1 MKHATSTIE
10 QTGKIYTHSILKM
23 KKKKPLSLRKVIKE
37 LFNIT
42 LYNYQQDFL
51 YDCINNQRIVGVFCR
66 QTGKSMTIAM
76 VAVIEAIKNPG
87 SHIVIVAP
95 TDRQAGELFKKIAD
109 FVKDSP
115 VSSEV
120 SSVTMRQMVI
130 KNSRISAFPCGDSG
144 DTIRGMT
151 ANVLIMEE
159 AAYIKDSIVNQVLMP
174 MVAATQGKVIKIST
188 PFSMNHFYN
197 SFQSDDA
204 YKSHH
209 YTWQHAVD
217 AKHFT
222 MDFIDEQKMQLGEH
236 SIEFRTEYCAE
247 FIPDE
252 DAFFSWELIDKC
264 VSDYEMLGEI

>member
-1 MKHATSTIE
+1 MAKNKKYSLK
-10 QTGKIYTHSILKM
+10 KI
-23 KKKKPLSLRKVIKE
+23 IKE

-42 LYNYQQDFL
+42 LYDFQQNFL
-51 YDCINNQRIVGVFCR
+51 FDCIHNKRIVGVFCR

-76 VAVIEAIKNPG
+76 LAVIEAIRNPG

-115 VSSEV
+115 VGSEV

-130 KNSRISAFPCGDSG
+130 KNSRISAFPCGDNG

-197 SFQSDDA
+197 SFQSDTS
-204 YKSHH
+204 YKAHH
-209 YTWQHAVD
+209 YTWED
-217 AKHFT
+217 AIRVGHFT
-222 MDFIDEQKMQLGEH
+222 DKFIEEQKLQLGEH
-236 SIEFRTEYCAE
+236 SIEFRTEYGAE

-252 DAFFSWELIDKC
+252 DAFFPWELIDKC
-264 VSDYEMLGEI
+264 VAEYEMLGEI